1 MKVENAPE
9 QAGKA
14 AVKLA
19 AVGAKASF
27 GFIKGVV
34 KQTVKSLTTKGEKNG
49 K

>member
-1 MKVENAPE
+1 MKNAPE

-27 GFIKGVV
+27 SFVKGVV
-34 KQTVKSLTTKGEKNG
+34 KQTVKSLTMKGEKNG